1 MTTSFEVADKFY
13 SILNVSSLT
22 DEIQIYLD
30 RRPTDLQEESVTV
43 IPLTNQIDN
52 IQNGYL
58 NINIHAKDNSDGTPD
73 STRLQALTT
82 LVRAALD
89 DYASGATYFA
99 FRVTN
104 QELLSDERGWSYVN
118 LRIEFFTE

>member
-1 MTTSFEVADKFY
+1 MTTSFEIADKFY

-22 DEIQIYLD
+22 DEVQVYLD
-30 RRPTDLQEESVTV
+30 RRPTDLQAESVTV
-43 IPLTNQIDN
+43 IPLTNLIDN
-52 IQNGYL
+52 IQNGYI

-73 STRLQALTT
+73 STRLQALTA

-89 DYASGATYFA
+89 DYASGATYFT

-104 QELLSDERGWSYVN
+104 QELLSDERGWSYIN

>member
-1 MTTSFEVADKFY
+1 MTTSFEIADKFY
-13 SILNVSSLT
+13 SILNVSSVT
-22 DEIQIYLD
+22 DEVELYLD
-30 RRPTDLQEESVTV
+30 RRPDNVQAESISI

-52 IQNGYL
+52 IQNGYI
-58 NINIHAKDNSDGTPD
+58 NINIHAKDNSDVTPNA
-73 STRLQALTT
+73 SRLKALTT

-89 DYASGATYFA
+89 SYASGATYFA